1 MHDTLSSPLPLHPTP
16 LPRAR
21 PPDAPR
27 SLMPASPPA
36 NATTISFMSANCA
49 APSRPTLQSA
59 DPKQGCC
66 PFLLSYER
74 FGLALVDEQ
83 CRRASATSKV
93 ERAPLFAVK
102 TGNLTRLQHQ

>member
-16 LPRAR
+16 LPRDPGPDRVRQR
-21 PPDAPR
+21 PQQNE
-27 SLMPASPPA
+27 SL
-36 NATTISFMSANCA
+36 FDLNCA
-49 APSRPTLQSA
+49 ATSRPTLQSA
-59 DPKQGCC
+59 VPKQGCC

-102 TGNLTRLQHQ
+102 TGNLTRLQHQAHASS